1 MIAFDLKL
9 RETLTELGIDFTDEM
24 IRSAANYA
32 SYLLEE
38 NQKIRLLAKGP
49 VQAGDA
55 LFAVD
60 CYE

>member
-9 RETLTELGIDFTDEM
+9 RETLTELGIDYTDEM

-38 NQKIRLLAKGP
+38 NQKMNLTAI
-49 VQAGDA
+49 
-55 LFAVD
+55 VD
-60 CYE
+60 EQ